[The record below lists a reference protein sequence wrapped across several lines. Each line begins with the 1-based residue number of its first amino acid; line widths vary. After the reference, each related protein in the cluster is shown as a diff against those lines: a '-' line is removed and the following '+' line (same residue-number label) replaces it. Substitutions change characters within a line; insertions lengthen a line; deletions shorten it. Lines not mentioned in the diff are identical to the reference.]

1 MTGDYARW
9 LENEIAMVLTFDRPE
24 PAAIVDQVA
33 PDETGKEER

>member
-24 PAAIVDQVA
+24 PEPA
-33 PDETGKEER
+33 PQETPATEEN